1 MIEIFNYLKKSG
13 QGQKIQA
20 QIQINFKIYLDL
32 MTLIKAASYF

>member
-20 QIQINFKIYLDL
+20 QVQINFRIYLDL
-32 MTLIKAASYF
+32 MTFINVASYF